1 MVRVLICDDQDIV
14 RQGLEVILNK
24 ASNIEVVGTAEDGAE
39 ALELIPQIQPDIVL
53 MDLKMPGMNGIVA
66 TQRICDQFPDVKVLV
81 LTTYDADEWVFDAI
95 RSGAS
100 GYLLKD
106 TPREELI
113 RAIEGTAS
121 GKTHIDPDIAGKLL
135 AHAARTSAAPTTKI
149 VEELSEREVEV
160 LKLLARGLTNADIAQ
175 RLFLSEGTIRNYVSA
190 ILAKLDV
197 TDRTQAAI
205 LALRY
210 GLVDVSEET

>member
-1 MVRVLICDDQDIV
+1 MIRVLICDDQDIV
-14 RQGLEVILNK
+14 RQGLEVILSK

-39 ALELIPQIQPDIVL
+39 ALDLIPQIKPNIVL

-66 TQRICDQFPDVKVLV
+66 TQRICDQFPEVKVLV

-135 AHAARTSAAPTTKI
+135 AHAARTSPAPKTKI

-160 LKLLARGLTNADIAQ
+160 LKLMARGLTNADIAQ
-175 RLFLSEGTIRNYVSA
+175 RLFLSEGTVRNYVSA

-210 GLVDVSEET
+210 GLVDANE

>member
-1 MVRVLICDDQDIV
+1 MEPGGVDLDN
-14 RQGLEVILNK
+14 G
-24 ASNIEVVGTAEDGAE
+24 DGAE
-39 ALELIPQIQPDIVL
+39 ALELNPQIQPDIVL

-160 LKLLARGLTNADIAQ
+160 FKLLARGLTNADIAQ